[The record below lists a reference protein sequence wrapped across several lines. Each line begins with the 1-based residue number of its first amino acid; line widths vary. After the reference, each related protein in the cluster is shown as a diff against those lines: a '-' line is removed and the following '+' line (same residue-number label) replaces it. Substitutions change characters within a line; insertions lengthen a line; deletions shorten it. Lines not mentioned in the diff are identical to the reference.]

1 MGFLKM
7 SSSSV
12 QHKIPNP
19 GPHIISANFLGFSD
33 PPPPPT
39 LVKCQKKVRKLR
51 QKVACV
57 ANFHQQITFIPCN
70 DVVSVSEP

>member
-1 MGFLKM
+1 MPK
-7 SSSSV
+7 
-12 QHKIPNP
+12 
-19 GPHIISANFLGFSD
+19 
-33 PPPPPT
+33 T
-39 LVKCQKKVRKLR
+39 LPLTIFAPQKVAEKVRKLR